1 MIITPQE
8 LENSEYQIIKI
19 FKKPILSFSEVLD
32 DMISNPY
39 SGLENYSKE
48 NFFFIKF
55 KDEEIIIENK
65 QKEQFI
71 VFGKYNEGIF
81 VINNSQE
88 VLLIQ
93 KEYSGLKNPI
103 FVNSSLVQFMRCYCL
118 LLSILFGYKAKNF
131 SSHKAKQIAKKFQKE
146 IKRIDRQ
153 ALDGLFYQNYSYC
166 IKELELPIHYNPMT
180 YVDSGRHFI
189 PT

>member
-1 MIITPQE
+1 MIVTPKE
-8 LENSEYQIIKI
+8 LENSEYQIVKT

-32 DMISNPY
+32 DMINNTY

-71 VFGKYNEGIF
+71 VFGKYNEGVF
-81 VINNSQE
+81 VISKNQE

-93 KEYSGLKNPI
+93 KEYSGLKEPI
-103 FVNSSLVQFMRCYCL
+103 FVNSSLIKFVRCYCL
-118 LLSILFGYKAKNF
+118 LLSVFFSYKSKNF
-131 SSHKAKQIAKKFQKE
+131 SSYKAKKFAKKFQKE
-146 IKRIDRQ
+146 IKRIDCK
-153 ALDGLFYQNYSYC
+153 ALDSLFYKNYSYF
-166 IKELELPIHYNPMT
+166 IEELELPIHYNPMT
-180 YVDSGRHFI
+180 YVNSGRHFI
-189 PT
+189 ST